1 MTVELAHP
9 STEPLASRSP
19 TTPAHPRWWFL
30 WTTPGRILTIGVVLS
45 ALVIASAFATSTT
58 INDRQQALTTVLDH
72 TEPLSF
78 AAGQLYTTLSVA
90 DAAAATAFIAGSEPR
105 DVRQRYEQAITD
117 ASVAVTRASSGLTD
131 EPMVQLLGRVNAQLS
146 VYTGLVE
153 TARTNNRAGNPVGS
167 SYLSEASSLMQTQ
180 MLPDA
185 QRLYE
190 ETSTRVDAE
199 TTAST
204 RIPGPVI
211 LVVLATLLFGAFAN
225 RWLARRT
232 RRRVNIGF
240 VAGGLAVLIMLIW
253 VGTALVI
260 STLDSRSAKDTAA
273 ESLKTVTSLAIT
285 AQQARADETLS
296 LIRRGDEDVRK
307 QSYYQRIDTMQQQL
321 SDYLSR
327 DDAIDKSD
335 LADAEQLLKRWRAA
349 DDRINAYIAVGNYQ
363 AATQVALG
371 TGEDDST
378 PAFDRLD
385 DALTKGIEESRNQL
399 RNDILNARR
408 VLSGATVGAAVLS
421 VVGRARGGA
430 GVVAE
435 AERVPVMSAC
445 AKKSLAMAFA
455 RRSAAVRA
463 AGGCWPAART
473 GAAAM
478 PTPGVTLA
486 PPTPAGMEELP
497 PSRPRGRRPTRATA
511 TAPRACA
518 RSPTKAEADA
528 AVADHPQPRPA
539 DRRPRHRQQP
549 VQLPRPDHRRD
560 HRFRRRHRR
569 RGRARHL
576 RHPVAGRVPHPV
588 VGRPRHRTAEQPG
601 RRRRQDH
608 DASPVSARSWCNFST
623 VYLNANQR
631 ILAPR
636 DSTISQPSD
645 LSGKRVC
652 VAKGTTSLRPDPA
665 DHPAADHRRRW

>member
-58 INDRQQALTTVLDH
+58 INDRQQALTTVLNH

-90 DAAAATAFIAGSEPR
+90 DAAAATAFIAGAEPR

-117 ASVAVTRASSGLTD
+117 AASAVTRASSGLTD
-131 EPMVQLLGRVNAQLS
+131 EPMVQLLGRVNAQLA

-167 SYLSEASSLMQTQ
+167 SYLSEASSLMQSQ
-180 MLPDA
+180 MLPNA
-185 QRLYE
+185 QRLYD
-190 ETSTRVDAE
+190 ETSSRVDAE

-204 RIPGPVI
+204 SIPGPVI

-225 RWLARRT
+225 RWLSRRT

-260 STLDSRSAKDTAA
+260 STADSRSAKGTAA
-273 ESLKTVTSLAIT
+273 ESLKTVTNLAIT

-296 LIRRGDEDVRK
+296 LIRRGDESVRK
-307 QSYYQRIDTMQQQL
+307 QSYYQRIDLMQQEL

-327 DDAIDKSD
+327 NDAIDKTD

-349 DDRINAYIAVGNYQ
+349 DDRISAYIAVGNYQ

-378 PAFDRLD
+378 PAFDKLD
-385 DALTKGIEESRNQL
+385 AALSKGIREGRTQL
-399 RNDILNARR
+399 RNDIVNARR

-421 VVGRARGGA
+421 VV
-430 GVVAE
+430 
-435 AERVPVMSAC
+435 
-445 AKKSLAMAFA
+445 
-455 RRSAAVRA
+455 AA
-463 AGGCWPAART
+463 
-473 GAAAM
+473 
-478 PTPGVTLA
+478 L
-486 PPTPAGMEELP
+486 
-497 PSRPRGRRPTRATA
+497 
-511 TAPRACA
+511 
-518 RSPTKAEADA
+518 
-528 AVADHPQPRPA
+528 AVALGLWPR
-539 DRRPRHRQQP
+539 
-549 VQLPRPDHRRD
+549 
-560 HRFRRRHRR
+560 
-569 RGRARHL
+569 
-576 RHPVAGRVPHPV
+576 
-588 VGRPRHRTAEQPG
+588 
-601 RRRRQDH
+601 
-608 DASPVSARSWCNFST
+608 
-623 VYLNANQR
+623 
-631 ILAPR
+631 
-636 DSTISQPSD
+636 
-645 LSGKRVC
+645 LSEYR
-652 VAKGTTSLRPDPA
+652 
-665 DHPAADHRRRW
+665 

>member
-30 WTTPGRILTIGVVLS
+30 WTTPGRILTIGFVLS

-58 INDRQQALTTVLDH
+58 INDRQEALTTVLNH

-90 DAAAATAFIAGSEPR
+90 DAAAATAFIAGAEPQ

-131 EPMVQLLGRVNAQLS
+131 EPMVRLLGRVNAELA

-180 MLPDA
+180 ILPDA

-190 ETSTRVDAE
+190 ETSARVDAE

-211 LVVLATLLFGAFAN
+211 LVVLGTLLFGTFAN

-240 VAGGLAVLIMLIW
+240 VAGGVAVLIMLIW

-260 STLDSRSAKDTAA
+260 STVDSRSAKDTAA
-273 ESLKTVTSLAIT
+273 ESLKTVTNLAIT

-307 QSYYQRIDTMQQQL
+307 QSYYQRIDSMQQQL

-327 DDAIDKSD
+327 ADAIDKAD
-335 LADAEQLLKRWRAA
+335 LEDAEALLKRWRAA
-349 DDRINAYIAVGNYQ
+349 DDRINSYIGVGNYQ

-378 PAFDRLD
+378 PAFTKLD
-385 DALTKGIEESRNQL
+385 DALSKGIEESRNQL

-421 VVGRARGGA
+421 VV
-430 GVVAE
+430 
-435 AERVPVMSAC
+435 
-445 AKKSLAMAFA
+445 
-455 RRSAAVRA
+455 
-463 AGGCWPAART
+463 
-473 GAAAM
+473 
-478 PTPGVTLA
+478 
-486 PPTPAGMEELP
+486 
-497 PSRPRGRRPTRATA
+497 
-511 TAPRACA
+511 
-518 RSPTKAEADA
+518 A
-528 AVADHPQPRPA
+528 AVAVALGLWPR
-539 DRRPRHRQQP
+539 
-549 VQLPRPDHRRD
+549 
-560 HRFRRRHRR
+560 
-569 RGRARHL
+569 
-576 RHPVAGRVPHPV
+576 
-588 VGRPRHRTAEQPG
+588 
-601 RRRRQDH
+601 
-608 DASPVSARSWCNFST
+608 
-623 VYLNANQR
+623 
-631 ILAPR
+631 
-636 DSTISQPSD
+636 
-645 LSGKRVC
+645 LSEYR
-652 VAKGTTSLRPDPA
+652 
-665 DHPAADHRRRW
+665 